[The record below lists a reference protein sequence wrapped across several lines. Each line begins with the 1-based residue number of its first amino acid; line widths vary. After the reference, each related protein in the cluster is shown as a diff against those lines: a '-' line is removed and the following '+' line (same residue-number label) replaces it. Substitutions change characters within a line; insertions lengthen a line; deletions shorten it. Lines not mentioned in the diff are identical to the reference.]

1 MLTLE
6 IIGVLG
12 ALYGFFVLATLKAYR
27 VGEKVETEKS
37 RLAPQEFAQEQYH
50 TIP

>member
-27 VGEKVETEKS
+27 VGGEVETEKS
-37 RLAPQEFAQEQYH
+37 RLALHAQEQYH
-50 TIP
+50 IP